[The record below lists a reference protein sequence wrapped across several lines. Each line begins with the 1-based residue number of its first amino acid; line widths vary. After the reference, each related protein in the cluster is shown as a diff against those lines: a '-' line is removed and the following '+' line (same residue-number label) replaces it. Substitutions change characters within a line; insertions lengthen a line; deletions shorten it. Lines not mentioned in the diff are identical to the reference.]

1 MAQGFTRGVPIDT
14 DPSLAAN
21 SNLLVPSQYA
31 VRQYVT
37 NQIAAIP
44 TGVTAVTAT
53 GPLSSSGGT
62 TPNITITQA
71 SPTTDGYITAADYVA
86 FSSGGG
92 GGITASES
100 IAYAIAL
107 G

>member
-14 DPSLAAN
+14 DPTLANN

-31 VRQYVT
+31 VVQYVA
-37 NQIAAIP
+37 NQLSTIG
-44 TGVTAVTAT
+44 GVSAVTAST
-53 GPLSSSGGT
+53 PLASTGGT
-62 TPNITITQA
+62 TPNITIAQA
-71 SPTTDGYITAADYVA
+71 SPTTDGYITAADYVT
-86 FSSGGG
+86 FSTAGGVS
-92 GGITASES
+92 ASDA

>member
-14 DPSLAAN
+14 DPTLANN

-31 VRQYVT
+31 VVQYVA
-37 NQIAAIP
+37 NQLSTISA
-44 TGVTAVTAT
+44 VTAVTASTPLAST
-53 GPLSSSGGT
+53 GGA
-62 TPNITITQA
+62 TPNISITQA
-71 SPTTDGYITAADYVA
+71 SPTTDGYITAADYVT
-86 FSSGGG
+86 FSTAGGVS
-92 GGITASES
+92 ASDA

>member
-14 DPSLAAN
+14 DPTLANN

-31 VRQYVT
+31 VVQYVA
-37 NQIAAIP
+37 NQLSTISAV
-44 TGVTAVTAT
+44 TSVTASAPLAST
-53 GPLSSSGGT
+53 GGA
-62 TPNITITQA
+62 TPNISITQA
-71 SPTTDGYITAADYVA
+71 SPTTDGYITAADYVT
-86 FSSGGG
+86 FSTAGGVS
-92 GGITASES
+92 ASDA

>member
-14 DPSLAAN
+14 DPTLANN

-31 VRQYVT
+31 VVQYVA
-37 NQIAAIP
+37 NQLSTISAV
-44 TGVTAVTAT
+44 TSVTASTPLAST
-53 GPLSSSGGT
+53 GGA
-62 TPNITITQA
+62 TPNISITQA
-71 SPTTDGYITAADYVA
+71 SPTTDGYITAADYVT
-86 FSSGGG
+86 FSTAGGVS
-92 GGITASES
+92 ASDA

>member
-14 DPSLAAN
+14 DPTLANN

-31 VRQYVT
+31 VVQYVA
-37 NQIAAIP
+37 NQLSTIG
-44 TGVTAVTAT
+44 GVSAVTAST
-53 GPLSSSGGT
+53 PLASTGGT

-71 SPTTDGYITAADYVA
+71 SPTTDGYITAADYVT
-86 FSSGGG
+86 FSTAGGVS
-92 GGITASES
+92 ASDA